1 MTAAVGGREVIMG
14 MYQEMVVS
22 REQGETFVAVVVGEI
37 GQTKQG
43 QIQVALNDSELGARE

>member
-1 MTAAVGGREVIMG
+1 MG